1 MLMRHHNP
9 SNISFSYI
17 FIAKL
22 YSPLVALNDVESLLL
37 KRKQFKPADWFLCF
51 STPKYILTQLSTQGQ
66 IILTIFIR
74 HSFLLGWNIS
84 IIKRHIFIQ

>member
-1 MLMRHHNP
+1 MYSSKILRPDSNCSFSLILKSQVKACYDAKNLGEEMFMRHHNP

-22 YSPLVALNDVESLLL
+22 YSPLVASNDVESLLL

-51 STPKYILTQLSTQGQ
+51 STPK
-66 IILTIFIR
+66 
-74 HSFLLGWNIS
+74 
-84 IIKRHIFIQ
+84 

>member
-1 MLMRHHNP
+1 MLMRYHNP

-22 YSPLVALNDVESLLL
+22 CSPLVALNDVESLLL

-51 STPKYILTQLSTQGQ
+51 STPK
-66 IILTIFIR
+66 
-74 HSFLLGWNIS
+74 
-84 IIKRHIFIQ
+84 